1 MFIRTEA
8 DVTRIYTRTG
18 DSGTTSLIYGERV
31 PKNHL
36 RVQTYGTCDEVN
48 AFIGLAVS
56 HLCRSELA
64 ADPLITDLQKIQ
76 TVLFYA
82 GAELATPKGKEVCW
96 KLEQKHIVLLEKR
109 IDKMQEVLPV
119 LKQFILPGGGEAGAA
134 LHVARTV
141 ARRAERLAAALKDE
155 VNPLVLIF
163 LNRLSDFLF
172 VAARTVNFK
181 MGIPENVLHAEQY
194 EK

>member
-1 MFIRTEA
+1 MK
-8 DVTRIYTRTG
+8 IYTRTG

-36 RVQTYGTCDEVN
+36 RVRTYGTCDEVN
-48 AFIGLAVS
+48 AFVGLAVS
-56 HLCRSELA
+56 HLCDSGLA
-64 ADPLITDLQKIQ
+64 ADPIVDDLQKIQ
-76 TVLFYA
+76 TVLFNA
-82 GAELATPKGKEVCW
+82 GAELATPKGREVRW
-96 KLEQKHIVLLEKR
+96 KLEQKHIDSLETQ
-109 IDKMQEVLPV
+109 IDKMQKVLPA
-119 LKQFILPGGGEAGAA
+119 LKQFILPGGSEAAAA

-155 VNPLVLIF
+155 VNPLVLVF

-181 MGIPENVLHAEQY
+181 MGVQENVLHGDAESN
-194 EK
+194 